1 MKKNIK
7 NFIKGIYA
15 GIMIGIGGTIY
26 LSMSSKVLGAIF
38 FSIGLMMICI
48 FNMNL
53 YTGKIGYI
61 INNKK
66 SYLLELLLSLLGNFI
81 GTYLVAFL
89 IRNTRYA
96 YLSETAREISMI
108 KINDSIISI
117 LILAI
122 FCGILMFLAVDNY
135 KKNKSDFAMYL
146 VIFMCVIVFILSG
159 FEHCIAN
166 MFYFS
171 LGSVWTTKS
180 LWYILIMIIG
190 NSIGAILINY
200 YKTKIDID

>member
-135 KKNKSDFAMYL
+135 KKNKSDFAKYL
-146 VIFMCVIVFILSG
+146 GIFMCVIVFILSG

-180 LWYILIMIIG
+180 LWYIIIMIMG

>member
-96 YLSETAREISMI
+96 YLSETARKISMI

-117 LILAI
+117 LILAM

-135 KKNKSDFAMYL
+135 KKNKSDFAKYL
-146 VIFMCVIVFILSG
+146 GIFMCVIVFILSG

-171 LGSVWTTKS
+171 LASLWSTKS

>member
-135 KKNKSDFAMYL
+135 KKNKSDFAKYL
-146 VIFMCVIVFILSG
+146 GIFMCVIVFILSG

-171 LGSVWTTKS
+171 LGSVWSTKS

>member
-1 MKKNIK
+1 MKKNIR
-7 NFIKGIYA
+7 NLIKGIYA

-89 IRNTRYA
+89 INNTRYA
-96 YLSETAREISMI
+96 HLSETARKISMI
-108 KINDSIISI
+108 KINDSIISA

-135 KKNKSDFAMYL
+135 KKNKSDFAKYL
-146 VIFMCVIVFILSG
+146 GIFMCVIVFILSG

-171 LGSVWTTKS
+171 LGSVWSTKS

-190 NSIGAILINY
+190 NSIGAVLINY

>member
-61 INNKK
+61 INN
-66 SYLLELLLSLLGNFI
+66 
-81 GTYLVAFL
+81 
-89 IRNTRYA
+89 TRYA

-117 LILAI
+117 LILAM

-135 KKNKSDFAMYL
+135 KKNKSDFAKYL
-146 VIFMCVIVFILSG
+146 GIFMCVIVFILSG

-171 LGSVWTTKS
+171 LASLWSTKS

>member
-1 MKKNIK
+1 
-7 NFIKGIYA
+7 
-15 GIMIGIGGTIY
+15 
-26 LSMSSKVLGAIF
+26 
-38 FSIGLMMICI
+38 
-48 FNMNL
+48 
-53 YTGKIGYI
+53 
-61 INNKK
+61 
-66 SYLLELLLSLLGNFI
+66 
-81 GTYLVAFL
+81 
-89 IRNTRYA
+89 
-96 YLSETAREISMI
+96 MI

-117 LILAI
+117 LILAM

-135 KKNKSDFAMYL
+135 KKNKSDFAKYL
-146 VIFMCVIVFILSG
+146 GIFMCVIVFILSG

-171 LGSVWTTKS
+171 LASLWSTKS

>member
-66 SYLLELLLSLLGNFI
+66 SYLLELLLSLLG
-81 GTYLVAFL
+81 
-89 IRNTRYA
+89 
-96 YLSETAREISMI
+96 
-108 KINDSIISI
+108 
-117 LILAI
+117 
-122 FCGILMFLAVDNY
+122 
-135 KKNKSDFAMYL
+135 
-146 VIFMCVIVFILSG
+146 
-159 FEHCIAN
+159 
-166 MFYFS
+166 
-171 LGSVWTTKS
+171 
-180 LWYILIMIIG
+180 
-190 NSIGAILINY
+190 
-200 YKTKIDID
+200 

>member
-26 LSMSSKVLGAIF
+26 LSMSLKVLGAIF

-135 KKNKSDFAMYL
+135 KKNKSDFAKYL
-146 VIFMCVIVFILSG
+146 GIFMCVIVFILSG

>member
-7 NFIKGIYA
+7 NLIKGIYA

-89 IRNTRYA
+89 INNTRYA

-108 KINDSIISI
+108 KINDSIVSI
-117 LILAI
+117 LILAM

-135 KKNKSDFAMYL
+135 KKNKIDFAKYL
-146 VIFMCVIVFILSG
+146 GIFMCVIVFILSG

-171 LGSVWTTKS
+171 LGSVWSTKS

>member
-117 LILAI
+117 LILAM

-135 KKNKSDFAMYL
+135 KKNKSDFAKYL
-146 VIFMCVIVFILSG
+146 GIFMCVIVFILSG

-171 LGSVWTTKS
+171 LASLWSTKS

>member
-135 KKNKSDFAMYL
+135 KKNKSDFAKYL
-146 VIFMCVIVFILSG
+146 GIFMCVIVFILSG

-171 LGSVWTTKS
+171 LGSLWSTKS
-180 LWYILIMIIG
+180 LWYIIIMIMG

>member
-66 SYLLELLLSLLGNFI
+66 SYLLELLLSLLGNFYW
-81 GTYLVAFL
+81 YL
-89 IRNTRYA
+89 
-96 YLSETAREISMI
+96 
-108 KINDSIISI
+108 
-117 LILAI
+117 
-122 FCGILMFLAVDNY
+122 
-135 KKNKSDFAMYL
+135 
-146 VIFMCVIVFILSG
+146 
-159 FEHCIAN
+159 
-166 MFYFS
+166 FS
-171 LGSVWTTKS
+171 CFF
-180 LWYILIMIIG
+180 
-190 NSIGAILINY
+190 N
-200 YKTKIDID
+200 

>member
-1 MKKNIK
+1 
-7 NFIKGIYA
+7 
-15 GIMIGIGGTIY
+15 
-26 LSMSSKVLGAIF
+26 
-38 FSIGLMMICI
+38 MMICI
-48 FNMNL
+48 VNMNL

-135 KKNKSDFAMYL
+135 KKNKSDFAKYL
-146 VIFMCVIVFILSG
+146 GIFMCVIVFILSG

>member
-81 GTYLVAFL
+81 GTYLVTFL
-89 IRNTRYA
+89 INNTRYA

-117 LILAI
+117 LILAM

-135 KKNKSDFAMYL
+135 KKNKSDFAKYL
-146 VIFMCVIVFILSG
+146 GIFMCVIVFILSG

-171 LGSVWTTKS
+171 LASLWSTKS

>member
-1 MKKNIK
+1 MKENIK

-89 IRNTRYA
+89 INNTRYA

-117 LILAI
+117 LILAM

-135 KKNKSDFAMYL
+135 KKNKSDFAKYL
-146 VIFMCVIVFILSG
+146 GIFMCVIVFILSG

-171 LGSVWTTKS
+171 LASLWSTKS

>member
-135 KKNKSDFAMYL
+135 KKNKSDFAKYL
-146 VIFMCVIVFILSG
+146 GIFMCVIVFILSG

>member
-81 GTYLVAFL
+81 GNYLVAFL

-135 KKNKSDFAMYL
+135 KKNKSDFAKYL
-146 VIFMCVIVFILSG
+146 GIFMCVIVFILSG

-171 LGSVWTTKS
+171 LGSVWSTKS

>member
-135 KKNKSDFAMYL
+135 KKNKSDFAKYL
-146 VIFMCVIVFILSG
+146 GIFMCVIVFILSG

-171 LGSVWTTKS
+171 LASLWSTKS
-180 LWYILIMIIG
+180 LWYIIIMIMG